1 MKKEAESSI
10 GTRIKSVRDD
20 LGLSQGDMAA
30 ACGVSREMW
39 GRYERGVAVPS
50 AEVLARAAMHGADA
64 VFVLTGMRSAPYV
77 VDAFRRAAEA
87 TRAADVPEADRMDL
101 WVSLVTGMQQHGD
114 QERQRRLL
122 DAWGGC
128 SDTDQD
134 VVLRM
139 AEGLA
144 ASKKGA

>member
-1 MKKEAESSI
+1 MKKEAESSL
-10 GTRIKSVRDD
+10 GARIKSVRED

-39 GRYERGVAVPS
+39 GRYERSVAVPN
-50 AEVLARAAMHGADA
+50 AEVLARAAMQGADA
-64 VFVLTGMRSAPYV
+64 VFVLTGVRSAPEV

-87 TRAADVPEADRMDL
+87 TRAADVPEADRMEL

-114 QERQRRLL
+114 QERQRRLFA
-122 DAWGGC
+122 AWSQC
-128 SDTDQD
+128 SNADQD

-144 ASKKGA
+144 ATPKT